1 MINVNNM
8 RTDNRRDIQFND
20 VISEEVKNKI
30 NEAKIDKKSQSF
42 PVRQCYY
49 LVEST
54 KSIKKTITI
63 DNLLVLILQQ
73 VGNYNKIRR

>member
-1 MINVNNM
+1 MK
-8 RTDNRRDIQFND
+8 R
-20 VISEEVKNKI
+20 KLP
-30 NEAKIDKKSQSF
+30 KKSHSF